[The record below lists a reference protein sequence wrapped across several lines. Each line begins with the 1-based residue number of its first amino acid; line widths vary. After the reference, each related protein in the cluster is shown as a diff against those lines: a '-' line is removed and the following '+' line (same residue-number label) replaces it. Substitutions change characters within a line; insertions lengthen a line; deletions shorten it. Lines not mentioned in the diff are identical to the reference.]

1 MNKLFSLV
9 SRPFSDKI
17 FIRNSALPPCL
28 TCVHFIEHKNNYPYD
43 PPPSDEQYGKCRKF
57 GQVNLITGTIEHDR
71 AADCRSNASQCGR
84 LASEYSKKI
93 IK

>member
-17 FIRNSALPPCL
+17 FIRNTALPPCL
-28 TCVHFIEHKNNYPYD
+28 TCVHFIEHTNHYPYD
-43 PPPSDEQYGKCRKF
+43 PIPSDEQDGQCRKF
-57 GQVNLITGTIEHDR
+57 GQVNLITGAIEHDLAR
-71 AADCRSNASQCGR
+71 DCRFNASQCGR
-84 LASEYSKKI
+84 FGSEYSKKI